1 MKTNIFIISCICLF
15 ASCTN
20 TENIVPTMDKIELT
34 QEEYISIANDETGT
48 IEESEALELVRNF
61 TKSMVN
67 SDKTSMYIK
76 RKIYSTAEDGDKTP
90 NTNTKSASDNS
101 IPIFEV
107 ELKNDSTVGYSL
119 VSADKRFPA
128 VLAYVPIHSQL
139 EGLQSAGAEI
149 MIGMATKIAQHS
161 VAKVEAIKDSL
172 RRKTLLKLARML
184 DKNVESI
191 SFNDV
196 KNLITVES
204 SFATRSEKEDTP
216 STGILQSEVS
226 PMIKVS
232 WDQTA
237 PYNRKLK
244 QACDYD
250 SYDGYEG
257 RYPAGCGVVCIA
269 QILSYFEPP
278 MFADGITIDWKLLKS
293 SPKVTIY
300 DTPARINQISIL
312 MKFIG
317 NRTNTKYSC
326 EVGGSTDVGA
336 AVKNF
341 LPLFNIVADSKS
353 SWNMSKVKASLGTN
367 SQNAKP
373 IIITGACDTG
383 SHAWILDGFQKR
395 LDNSGKE
402 LYYVHANMGWSG
414 NEDGYYLAE
423 SSMSFQTSVDNY
435 NRNINIYPNVRK
447 K

>member
-1 MKTNIFIISCICLF
+1 MKTNILIISCICLF

-20 TENIVPTMDKIELT
+20 TENIVPTMDKIKLT

-61 TKSMVN
+61 TKSMAN

-90 NTNTKSASDNS
+90 NTNTKSASYHS

-107 ELKNDSTVGYSL
+107 KLKNDSTVGYSL

-128 VLAYVPIHSQL
+128 VLAYVPIHRQS
-139 EGLQSAGAEI
+139 EGMQNIGAEFMVEI
-149 MIGMATKIAQHS
+149 AKETAQHS

-184 DKNVESI
+184 DKNVETI

-204 SFATRSEKEDTP
+204 SFATRSEKEDAP

-250 SYDGYEG
+250 IYNGFEG
-257 RYPAGCGVVCIA
+257 RYPVGCGVVCIA

-293 SPKVTIY
+293 SPKVTVY
-300 DTPARINQISIL
+300 DTSARIRQISIL

-326 EVGGSTDVGA
+326 ESSSTDVGA

-341 LPLFNIVADSKS
+341 LPLFNIAADSRS
-353 SWNMSKVKASLGTN
+353 SWNVSKVKASLGTN
-367 SQNAKP
+367 SQNANP
-373 IIITGACDTG
+373 IIITGTCDTG

-423 SSMSFQTSVDNY
+423 SSMSFQTNIDNY
-435 NRNINIYPNVRK
+435 NRNINIYPNVCK

>member
-1 MKTNIFIISCICLF
+1 
-15 ASCTN
+15 
-20 TENIVPTMDKIELT
+20 
-34 QEEYISIANDETGT
+34 
-48 IEESEALELVRNF
+48 
-61 TKSMVN
+61 
-67 SDKTSMYIK
+67 
-76 RKIYSTAEDGDKTP
+76 
-90 NTNTKSASDNS
+90 
-101 IPIFEV
+101 
-107 ELKNDSTVGYSL
+107 
-119 VSADKRFPA
+119 
-128 VLAYVPIHSQL
+128 
-139 EGLQSAGAEI
+139 
-149 MIGMATKIAQHS
+149 
-161 VAKVEAIKDSL
+161 
-172 RRKTLLKLARML
+172 
-184 DKNVESI
+184 
-191 SFNDV
+191 
-196 KNLITVES
+196 
-204 SFATRSEKEDTP
+204 
-216 STGILQSEVS
+216 
-226 PMIKVS
+226 
-232 WDQTA
+232 
-237 PYNRKLK
+237 
-244 QACDYD
+244 
-250 SYDGYEG
+250 
-257 RYPAGCGVVCIA
+257 
-269 QILSYFEPP
+269 
-278 MFADGITIDWKLLKS
+278 
-293 SPKVTIY
+293 
-300 DTPARINQISIL
+300 